1 MGDDNVSPTQNKIW
15 PVLTG
20 RLIAALL
27 AKSCFLL
34 RGGKAQVEAS
44 AKEKAKQKVF
54 TERNTKDPPMHSCE
68 ARKTKS
74 EMFGVFA
81 GGFLHFTSKCAVLME
96 EGINKRVTY
105 IRVSYGYCLCQYD

>member
-20 RLIAALL
+20 WLIAALL

-68 ARKTKS
+68 ARK
-74 EMFGVFA
+74 
-81 GGFLHFTSKCAVLME
+81 
-96 EGINKRVTY
+96 NKE
-105 IRVSYGYCLCQYD
+105 